1 MRGGRIVNIKKL
13 QRARLH
19 RERRNR
25 YTAMSSVITALVIA
39 LAIVFNIA
47 FFALASHFT
56 WYADMTASQI
66 YSLSDTTKDLL
77 ADVEGETNIYFTVEP
92 DKISEASPMLF
103 YVYQLALQLE
113 SEFDNIHVECID
125 IVKNPGFFKTF
136 YTTAA
141 QDIKTTSVVVEC
153 GTEFRLFNLE
163 AFFVFDEQYS
173 DVLGLQAEQKFVSA
187 ILSMH
192 SAEKPVVHMTTQ
204 HGETVGED
212 ASALV
217 ELFTD
222 AGYEVRNIDLTKEEI
237 DADAR
242 IVVINDP
249 IYDFAGIEA
258 DGAQANEIEK
268 LDRFLDDYGCL
279 MVFTSPEHAGNLTNL
294 SELLAEWGIAFNPD
308 TYVQDAEHS
317 ISTDGR
323 TLVADYAEEGE
334 LGASL
339 YLDLFELDE
348 MPKTI
353 LPNAMPLTILW
364 ENDPA
369 LEGTKVTSPVLLSH
383 DSAESV
389 QNGEVTAAGSL
400 PLMTVSREGR
410 VENNEYYYSYVLV
423 SGSADYTDPAYLL
436 SNTYANSDILY
447 NTMRLTGRDQIIA
460 DIDMKLLDDTSM
472 DITTA
477 QANRWT
483 VALTVTLPVLIG
495 IVGTAVYIRR
505 RNG

>member
-1 MRGGRIVNIKKL
+1 MNIKKL
-13 QRARLH
+13 QKAKLRRQ
-19 RERRNR
+19 RRNQ
-25 YTAMSSVITALVIA
+25 YTVISSIITALMLA

-47 FFALASHFT
+47 FFALANHFT
-56 WYADMTASQI
+56 WYADMTKNQV
-66 YSLSDTTKDLL
+66 YSLSDATSQLL
-77 ADVEGETNIYFTVEP
+77 ADVEDETNIYFTVEP
-92 DKISEASPMLF
+92 DKISDASPFLF
-103 YVYQLALQLE
+103 YVYQTALQLE
-113 SEFDNIHVECID
+113 SKFDNIHVECVD

-163 AFFVFDEQYS
+163 AFFVYDENYEKIW
-173 DVLGLQAEQKFVSA
+173 GYQAEHKFVSA
-187 ILSMH
+187 ILSMT
-192 SAEKPVVHMTTQ
+192 SAQMPIVHMTTQ
-204 HGETVGED
+204 HGETVGDD
-212 ASALV
+212 AAALV

-222 AGYEVRNIDLTKEEI
+222 AGYEVKNIDLAKEEI
-237 DADAR
+237 DEDAR
-242 IVVINDP
+242 IVIINNP
-249 IYDFAGIEA
+249 VYDFAGMEA
-258 DGAQANEIEK
+258 DDAAANEIDK
-268 LDRFLDDYGCL
+268 LDHFLDNYGCL
-279 MVFTSPEHAGNLTNL
+279 MVFTSPTNAGKLTNL
-294 SELLAEWGIAFNPD
+294 SELLSEWGIGFNPD
-308 TYVQDAEHS
+308 TYVKDTAHA

-323 TLVADYAEEGE
+323 AIVANYADKDS

-353 LPNAMPLTILW
+353 LRNAMPLEILW
-364 ENDPA
+364 EKDPS
-369 LEGTKVTSPVLLSH
+369 LEGSKVVSPVLFSH
-383 DSAESV
+383 DTAQKI
-389 QNGEVTAAGSL
+389 QNGDAVSSGIQ
-400 PLMTVSREGR
+400 PLMTISRESR

-447 NTMRLTGRDQIIA
+447 NTMRLTGRDRILA
-460 DIDMKLLDDTSM
+460 DIEMKVLDDTSM

-495 IVGTAVYIRR
+495 IVGLAVHIRR